1 MSTLITNKDSASARA
16 CVNFAL
22 SKYWGKKSNA
32 VQQPAVPSV
41 SIGIEGLEAHAEV
54 SFKTSLAEDT
64 IFLGGRAAD
73 PGTCIKVSAVLDHIR
88 AISGRN
94 LFAEVRSETNF
105 PIQAGL
111 ASSAA
116 GLAAVSAAAWSAA
129 GLDIGELGS
138 IADCARLGSGS
149 ASRSIHG
156 GFVAWE
162 PTAQGSTVRAIAPA
176 THWPLE
182 LCLVRLSAE
191 AKKVPS
197 REGMKQAQETS
208 PMWDA
213 WVSKAKEDAATI
225 EQAVVEKNFE
235 MLAETAEANCL
246 LMHATTI
253 TARPPV
259 YYLKPESWKVIRTV
273 EELRSN
279 GLPCFFTADAGPNIK
294 VFTLPGRGTDL
305 QDALLEKLG
314 SETHL
319 ALLTSGGAVQ
329 WGKE

>member
-1 MSTLITNKDSASARA
+1 MSNSRHSAKAKA

-22 SKYWGKKSNA
+22 SKYWGKQIDA
-32 VQQPAVPSV
+32 IQQPAVPSV

-54 SFKTSLAEDT
+54 SFKDTLNEDA
-64 IFLGGRAAD
+64 IFLGGIKAD
-73 PGTCIKVSAVLDHIR
+73 PGTVTKVSAVLNRIR
-88 AISGRN
+88 ALSGAN
-94 LFAEVRSETNF
+94 HFAEVRSETKF

-129 GLDIGELGS
+129 GLNTTELEA

-162 PTAQGSTVRAIAPA
+162 PTTSGSKVRAIAPA
-176 THWPLE
+176 SHWPLE
-182 LCLVRLSAE
+182 LCLVRLSSA

-197 REGMKQAQETS
+197 RTGMNQAQKTS
-208 PMWDA
+208 PIWDS
-213 WVSKAKEDAATI
+213 WVSKAKEDAKVI
-225 EQAVVEKNFE
+225 EQAVIEKDFTKLTEN
-235 MLAETAEANCL
+235 AEANCL

-259 YYLKPESWKVIRTV
+259 HYLKPESWKVIEV
-273 EELRSN
+273 VQELRLG

-294 VFTLPGRGTDL
+294 VFTLPGWGSKL
-305 QDALLEKLG
+305 KDALLKQLG
-314 SETHL
+314 SETRLTLL
-319 ALLTSGGAVQ
+319 ASGGAIQ
-329 WGKE
+329 WGNE